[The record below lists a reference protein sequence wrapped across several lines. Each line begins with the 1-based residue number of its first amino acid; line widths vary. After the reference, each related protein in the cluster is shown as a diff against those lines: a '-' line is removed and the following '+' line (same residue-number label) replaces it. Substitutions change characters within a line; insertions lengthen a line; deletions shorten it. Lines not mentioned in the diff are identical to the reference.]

1 MRISGFSIPEN
12 TLDVYTKPLDWLK
25 DLGLTSPIPIQ
36 LDLKFDFLD
45 SSSVRS
51 VTDML
56 KILNSLPKRD
66 FNTVQVNWF
75 YEKEDEDMRETG
87 ADLSTVAEIEF
98 NVIQTD
104 IDDLEYWCRI
114 SKRKIPPISQK

>member
-1 MRISGFSIPEN
+1 
-12 TLDVYTKPLDWLK
+12 
-25 DLGLTSPIPIQ
+25 
-36 LDLKFDFLD
+36 
-45 SSSVRS
+45 
-51 VTDML
+51 ML
-56 KILNSLPKRD
+56 KILNTLPKRD

-104 IDDLEYWCRI
+104 IDDLEY
-114 SKRKIPPISQK
+114 

>member
-12 TLDVYTKPLDWLK
+12 TLEVYTKPLDWLK

-56 KILNSLPKRD
+56 KILNTLPEKD
-66 FNTVQVNWF
+66 FNKVQVNWF
-75 YEKEDEDMRETG
+75 YEKEDDDMRETG
-87 ADLSTVAEIEF
+87 TDLSAVAEIEF

-104 IDDLEYWCRI
+104 IDDLEY
-114 SKRKIPPISQK
+114 